1 MNITPKI
8 IITDTNIITD
18 LSNANILDKF
28 VTLDNVYISDM
39 VKNDEI
45 NSDTGNMNIISM
57 FKTIEATSEQID
69 EIFQIA
75 EKIKGLS
82 SYDIINYILARDN
95 NAILATGDRKLKFFS
110 EKNGIEVVRTLKIIK
125 LLNINKV
132 ISNDEAINACI
143 LLKNNDCTRIPKE
156 EIDKIIKEFEKDSV
170 IS

>member
-75 EKIKGLS
+75 EKTNGLS

-95 NAILATGDRKLKFFS
+95 NAILATGDRKLKIFS
-110 EKNGIEVVRTLKIIK
+110 KKNGIEVVRTLKIIK

-143 LLKNNDCTRIPKE
+143 LLKNNYCTRIPKE